1 MHSVTHDFI
10 TIATF
15 VFPSDMFIARSKLE
29 SEGIECR
36 VLDELTVQS
45 YNFLSQAVGGIK
57 LQVETGNI
65 PRANSI
71 LLEGGFITSTENEP
85 TYLEKKLKSP
95 TGVKRLK
102 VIFSILF
109 ILIALITAF
118 WFFFVILA

>member
-1 MHSVTHDFI
+1 MHHNTKDFV

-15 VFPSDMFIARSKLE
+15 VFPSDMFVARSKLE

-45 YNFLSQAVGGIK
+45 YNFISQAVGGIK
-57 LQVETGNI
+57 LQVESGDI

-71 LLEGGFITSTENEP
+71 LLEGEFITSTEDKP

-95 TGVKRLK
+95 KGIKGLK
-102 VIFSILF
+102 LMVYILLA
-109 ILIALITAF
+109 LIAMLAV
-118 WFFFVILA
+118 FVIVSG